1 MLLITVGVSAFKI
14 WIDILTPKQA
24 YLLGELSR
32 RLESRGHYI
41 LRTTRRY
48 KEVNEVLDMK
58 GISAVTVGH
67 HGGGSLE
74 RKLTSSARRIL
85 ALTRIIDELKPDL
98 SVAFASPEAA
108 RVSFGLRIP
117 HFTINDS
124 PHAKAVA
131 LLTVPLST
139 KLFAPKVIPIKEWI
153 KLGASNGNIVQYN
166 ALDPLIWLKSFV
178 PSPSVLHDLGI
189 IKTKPI
195 LVFRLEEAFAAYLLD
210 KASWKESVVTP
221 MIIHLLEKYGD
232 KIQIVALPRYKQ
244 QISVAK
250 KLFRNRVIIPDKAI
264 DGPSLISFSTLFVGA
279 GGTMTAEA
287 AMLGV
292 PAISCFPAEPTIVEK
307 YLIKEKLVSR
317 ITDSASALRKII
329 QILNNV
335 GTIRKFSESK
345 SKELISKMEDP
356 IEVIIKHIEA
366 I

>member
-1 MLLITVGVSAFKI
+1 VLAFKI

-32 RLESRGHYI
+32 RLESHGHDVF
-41 LRTTRRY
+41 RTTRRY

-58 GISAVTVGH
+58 GISALTVGQ
-67 HGGGSLE
+67 HGGGTLE
-74 RKLTSSARRIL
+74 RKLSSSARRIL
-85 ALTRIIDELKPDL
+85 ALTSIIDKLKPDL

-124 PHAKAVA
+124 PHSKAVA

-153 KLGASNGNIVQYN
+153 TLGGSHGNIIQYN
-166 ALDPLIWLKSFV
+166 ALDPFVWLKSFV
-178 PSPSVLHDLGI
+178 PSPSVLHDLGLDR
-189 IKTKPI
+189 TRPI

-221 MIIHLLEKYGD
+221 MIIHLLEKYGSQ
-232 KIQIVALPRYKQ
+232 IQIVALPRYRQ

-264 DGPSLISFSTLFVGA
+264 DGPSLIFFSTLFIGA

-317 ITDSASALRKII
+317 ITNPESALRKII
-329 QILNNV
+329 QILSDVEN
-335 GTIRKFSESK
+335 IRKSSELRA
-345 SKELISKMEDP
+345 KELVSKMEDP
-356 IEVIIKHIEA
+356 IEIIIKHIEA